1 MKFIHI
7 SDIHLSDKLDFDS
20 SNSKLIRKI
29 KWDSFEK
36 ILKENRDK
44 DFLLISGDLFERDFF
59 TLKDYQKLFEI
70 IKDFSKDVYYLC
82 GNHDYID
89 GKNEIFFSD
98 KPDNLHIFSS
108 ERIEFFEHN
117 NVRIYGTSYKDRIF
131 DKRFNY
137 NISLN
142 HDYYNILIGH
152 GVFNENNSSYMDLN
166 LERIS
171 NIGFDYVGLGHIHK
185 KQKFSDKI
193 FYVGSIE
200 PMSFKDKGEFGY
212 NLIDENGV
220 KFINSSQISFNIFDF
235 DLNDFKSSEDFE
247 KFLEKKLVKKYNFF
261 TINVSNYDKFNISEK
276 SLKDRLDLT
285 YLKINYLRNQNYYK
299 DLSKIYESTILGDF
313 YQYFDDLDMDDP
325 VNKRALEIGFDAI
338 LRSKDE

>member
-36 ILKENRDK
+36 ILKENLDK

-59 TLKDYQKLFEI
+59 TLKDYQKLFGI
-70 IKDFSKDVYYLC
+70 IEDFSKDVYYLC

-98 KPDNLHIFSS
+98 KPDNLYIFSS
-108 ERIEFFEHN
+108 DRIEFFEHN
-117 NVRIYGTSYKDRIF
+117 YVRIYGISYKDRIF

-152 GVFNENNSSYMDLN
+152 GVFNENNSAYMDLN

-235 DLNDFKSSEDFE
+235 DLNDFKTSEDFE
-247 KFLEKKLVKKYNFF
+247 KYLEKKLVKKYNFF

-285 YLKINYLRNQNYYK
+285 YLKINYLKNQNYYK

-313 YQYFDDLDMDDP
+313 YQYFNDLDMDDP

>member
-7 SDIHLSDKLDFDS
+7 SDLHLSDKLDFDS

-36 ILKENRDK
+36 ILKENKDK

-89 GKNEIFFSD
+89 GKNEIFFLD
-98 KPDNLHIFSS
+98 KPKNLHIFSS
-108 ERIEFFEHN
+108 ERIEFFQHK
-117 NVRIYGTSYKDRIF
+117 NVRIYGISYKDRIF
-131 DKRFNY
+131 DKGFNY
-137 NISLN
+137 NLNLN
-142 HDYYNILIGH
+142 HDYYNIFIGH
-152 GVFNENNSSYMDLN
+152 GVFNENNSSYMNLN
-166 LERIS
+166 LEKIS
-171 NIGFDYVGLGHIHK
+171 NMGFDYVGLGHIHK
-185 KQKFSDKI
+185 KEKFSDKI
-193 FYVGSIE
+193 YYVGSIE

-220 KFINSSQISFNIFDF
+220 KFINSSQIYFNTFNLN
-235 DLNDFKSSEDFE
+235 LNDFKSSEDFE
-247 KFLEKKLVKKYNFF
+247 KYLEKRLEKKYNFL
-261 TINVSNYDKFNISEK
+261 TINLSNYDKFSLNENI
-276 SLKDRLDLT
+276 LKENLNLS
-285 YLKINYLRNQNYYK
+285 YLKINLIKSQNYYK
-299 DLSKIYESTILGDF
+299 DLARIYESTILGDF
-313 YQYFDDLDMDDP
+313 YQYFDNLDMDDP

>member
-7 SDIHLSDKLDFDS
+7 SDVHLSDKLDFDS

-36 ILKENRDK
+36 ILKENKDK
-44 DFLLISGDLFERDFF
+44 DFLLISGDLCERDFF

-98 KPDNLHIFSS
+98 KPKNFHIFSN
-108 ERIEFFEHN
+108 ERIEFFQHK
-117 NVRIYGTSYKDRIF
+117 NVRIYGISYKDRIF

-137 NISLN
+137 NLSLN
-142 HDYYNILIGH
+142 HDYFNIFIGH
-152 GVFNENNSSYMDLN
+152 GVFKQNSTSYMNLDL
-166 LERIS
+166 EKIS
-171 NIGFDYVGLGHIHK
+171 NMGFDYVGLGHIHK
-185 KQKFSDKI
+185 KEKFSDKI

-220 KFINSSQISFNIFDF
+220 KFINSSQMSFNTFDL
-235 DLNDFKSSEDFE
+235 DLNDFKTKEDFE
-247 KFLEKKLVKKYNFF
+247 KYLEKRLEKKYNFL
-261 TINVSNYDKFNISEK
+261 TINLSNYDKFSLIENI
-276 SLKDRLDLT
+276 LKDKLNLS
-285 YLKINYLRNQNYYK
+285 YLKINRIKNKNYYK
-299 DLSKIYESTILGDF
+299 DLARVYESTILGEF
-313 YQYFDDLDMDDP
+313 YNHFDNLDMDDP

>member
-20 SNSKLIRKI
+20 SNSKIIRKI

-36 ILKENRDK
+36 ILKENKDK

-89 GKNEIFFSD
+89 GKNEIFFLD
-98 KPDNLHIFSS
+98 KPKNLHIFSS
-108 ERIEFFEHN
+108 ERIEFFEHK
-117 NVRIYGTSYKDRIF
+117 NVRIYGISYKDRIF
-131 DKRFNY
+131 DNKFNY
-137 NISLN
+137 NLSLN
-142 HDYYNILIGH
+142 HDYFNIFIGH
-152 GVFNENNSSYMDLN
+152 GIFNTNNTAYMNLDLEK
-166 LERIS
+166 LS
-171 NIGFDYVGLGHIHK
+171 NMGFDYVGLGHIHK
-185 KQKFSDKI
+185 KEKFSDKI

-220 KFINSSQISFNIFDF
+220 KFINSSQMSFNTF
-235 DLNDFKSSEDFE
+235 DLDINDFKSSEDFE
-247 KFLEKKLVKKYNFF
+247 KYLEERLEKKYNFL
-261 TINVSNYDKFNISEK
+261 TINLTNYDKF
-276 SLKDRLDLT
+276 SLNENLLKENLNLS
-285 YLKINYLRNQNYYK
+285 YLKINLIKSQNYYK
-299 DLSKIYESTILGDF
+299 DLARIYESTILGDF
-313 YQYFDDLDMDDP
+313 YQYFDNLDMDDP

>member
-7 SDIHLSDKLDFDS
+7 SDLHLSDKLYFDS

-36 ILKENRDK
+36 ILKENKDK

-89 GKNEIFFSD
+89 GKNEIFFLD
-98 KPDNLHIFSS
+98 KPKNLHIFSS
-108 ERIEFFEHN
+108 ERIEFFQHE
-117 NVRIYGTSYKDRIF
+117 NVRIYGISYKDRIF

-137 NISLN
+137 NLNLN
-142 HDYYNILIGH
+142 HDYYNIFIGH
-152 GVFNENNSSYMDLN
+152 GIFNTNNTVYMNLDLEK
-166 LERIS
+166 LS
-171 NIGFDYVGLGHIHK
+171 NMGFDYVGLGHIHK
-185 KQKFSDKI
+185 KEKFSDKI
-193 FYVGSIE
+193 YYVGSIE

-212 NLIDENGV
+212 NLIDESGV
-220 KFINSSQISFNIFDF
+220 KFINSSQMSFNTFNLN
-235 DLNDFKSSEDFE
+235 LNDFKSSEDFE
-247 KFLEKKLVKKYNFF
+247 KYLEKRLEKKYNFL
-261 TINVSNYDKFNISEK
+261 TINLSYYDKFSLNENI
-276 SLKDRLDLT
+276 LKENLNLS
-285 YLKINYLRNQNYYK
+285 YLKINLIKSQNYYK
-299 DLSKIYESTILGDF
+299 DLARIYESTILGDF
-313 YQYFDDLDMDDP
+313 YQYFDNLDMDDP

>member
-7 SDIHLSDKLDFDS
+7 SDLHLSDKLDFDS

-36 ILKENRDK
+36 ILNENKDK

-89 GKNEIFFSD
+89 GKNEIFFLD
-98 KPDNLHIFSS
+98 KPKNLHIFSS
-108 ERIEFFEHN
+108 ERIEFFQHE
-117 NVRIYGTSYKDRIF
+117 NVRIYGISYKDRIF
-131 DKRFNY
+131 DNKFNY
-137 NISLN
+137 NLSLN
-142 HDYYNILIGH
+142 HDYFNIFIGH
-152 GVFNENNSSYMDLN
+152 GVFNQNNTNYMNLDL
-166 LERIS
+166 EKVS
-171 NIGFDYVGLGHIHK
+171 NMGFDYVGLGHIHK
-185 KQKFSDKI
+185 KEKFSDKI

-200 PMSFKDKGEFGY
+200 PMSFKDKGEFGN

-220 KFINSSQISFNIFDF
+220 KFINSSQMSFNTFDL

-247 KFLEKKLVKKYNFF
+247 KYLEERLEKKYNPL
-261 TINVSNYDKFNISEK
+261 TINLTNYDKF
-276 SLKDRLDLT
+276 SLNENLLKENLNLS
-285 YLKINYLRNQNYYK
+285 YLKINLIKSQNYYK
-299 DLSKIYESTILGDF
+299 DLARIYESTILGGF
-313 YQYFDDLDMDDP
+313 YQYFDNLDMDDP

>member
-70 IKDFSKDVYYLC
+70 IKDFSKDVYYLS
-82 GNHDYID
+82 GNHDYND

-117 NVRIYGTSYKDRIF
+117 NVRIYGISYKDRIF

-152 GVFNENNSSYMDLN
+152 GVFNENNSSYMNLN

-171 NIGFDYVGLGHIHK
+171 NMGFDYVGLGHIHK
-185 KQKFSDKI
+185 KEKFSDKI

-220 KFINSSQISFNIFDF
+220 KFINSSQMSFNTFDF
-235 DLNDFKSSEDFE
+235 DLIDFKSRENFE
-247 KFLEKKLVKKYNFF
+247 KYLEEKLRKKYNFL
-261 TINVSNYDKFNISEK
+261 TINLSNYDKFSLNENI
-276 SLKDRLDLT
+276 LKENLNLS
-285 YLKINYLRNQNYYK
+285 YLKINLIKSKNYYK
-299 DLSKIYESTILGDF
+299 DLARIYESTILGDF
-313 YQYFDDLDMDDP
+313 YQYFNDLDMDDP

>member
-7 SDIHLSDKLDFDS
+7 SDLHLSDKLDFDS

-36 ILKENRDK
+36 ILKENKDK

-89 GKNEIFFSD
+89 GKNEIFFLD
-98 KPDNLHIFSS
+98 KPKNLHIFSN
-108 ERIEFFEHN
+108 ERIEFFQHE
-117 NVRIYGTSYKDRIF
+117 NVRIYGISYKDRIF
-131 DKRFNY
+131 DKGFNY
-137 NISLN
+137 NLNLN
-142 HDYYNILIGH
+142 HDYYNIFIGH
-152 GVFNENNSSYMDLN
+152 GIFNTNNTAYMNLDLEK
-166 LERIS
+166 LS
-171 NIGFDYVGLGHIHK
+171 NMGFDYVGLGHIHK
-185 KQKFSDKI
+185 KEKFSDKI

-220 KFINSSQISFNIFDF
+220 KFINSSQMSFNTFDL

-247 KFLEKKLVKKYNFF
+247 KYLEERLEKKYNFL
-261 TINVSNYDKFNISEK
+261 TINLTNYDKF
-276 SLKDRLDLT
+276 SLNENLLKENLNLS
-285 YLKINYLRNQNYYK
+285 YLKINLIKSQNYYK
-299 DLSKIYESTILGDF
+299 DLARIYESTILGDF
-313 YQYFDDLDMDDP
+313 YQYFDNLDMDDP

>member
-29 KWDSFEK
+29 KWNSFEK

-59 TLKDYQKLFEI
+59 TLRDYQKLFEI
-70 IKDFSKDVYYLC
+70 IKDFSKDVYYLS

-98 KPDNLHIFSS
+98 KPDNLYIFSS
-108 ERIEFFEHN
+108 DRIEFFEHN
-117 NVRIYGTSYKDRIF
+117 YVRIYGISYKDRIF

-152 GVFNENNSSYMDLN
+152 GVFNENNSAYMDLN

-220 KFINSSQISFNIFDF
+220 KFINSSQMSFNTFDF
-235 DLNDFKSSEDFE
+235 DLNDFKRSEDFE

-276 SLKDRLDLT
+276 YLKDSLDLA

-313 YQYFDDLDMDDP
+313 YQYFVDLDMDDP